1 MANSFIGVIRLLLES
16 LARGAARG
24 RDGQRRRREGGSA
37 GAEGVLGRDVGKLG
51 EEGQGDDE
59 RGGQYGQAEH
69 VRWLLKL
76 AVGGC
81 IVGQCGGSYLYEAAA
96 WSSLGDLFRP
106 TQFFRPEKLAKR
118 GFGKGGKFQ
127 F

>member
-51 EEGQGDDE
+51 EDGQGDDE
-59 RGGQYGQAEH
+59 RGGHIRRLVKAED

-106 TQFFRPEKLAKR
+106 TQFFRPDKLAKR
-118 GFGKGGKFQ
+118 GFG
-127 F
+127 